1 VSTVSD
7 EIAWLGAH
15 SALDKTSEK
24 IPVFEHNLGEED
36 GWQRGSIRRGDEKP
50 SSAPGAPTSIV
61 RGPDGMSSV
70 TTPSVVRQIGSLF
83 DGGSVVGLTD
93 RQLIE
98 RFNDRR
104 DATGEAAFAALVT
117 RHGPTIMHVCRQ
129 LLDDHHAEDAFQAVF
144 LVLACKAR
152 SIRDPD
158 KLGNWLYG
166 VALRTAK
173 KARGRL
179 ARRYKN
185 EVGSAMRHHGSSS
198 GVPVE
203 PMVQP
208 AEQRVMAREQAEI
221 LHREIDRLPGPF
233 RLPIVLCYFEG
244 LTLEEAAH
252 RLRCPAGTVRSRLA
266 RACDKLRRG
275 LTRRGVV
282 LSAAGLVAAL
292 SSRSA
297 SASISS
303 PLCDIT
309 TRAAINF
316 AAGQSATGALSTSA
330 MALAQ
335 EVLRAMFVHKLR
347 LIATTLLLLAAVA
360 TGAGYLTRSLASQN
374 EPKRQP
380 DAPQPQVAARPDDTT
395 QRPAP
400 GRMFIV
406 GRVLDPHGKPVPNA
420 TTMVYAAIK
429 QPGSGSGGLVEKM
442 QPSAIGQARSDG
454 SGRFQVDA
462 PRTSSARHRKMG
474 AVAIAPGY
482 GAGWVELE
490 PDADRPNADISLWPE
505 QVIQGRLFDLIGQP
519 VQGVEVRVQSVGRVI
534 TGNRASHYPYGMEGP
549 SFWWN
554 AANGLPAW
562 PKPAISDAKG
572 RFTVRGVGRDLRVVF
587 MIDDPRFAR
596 QRAPIN
602 TDSTSAS
609 KPVTLALVPAKI
621 IRGRITEAETGKPIP
636 HAQLSVLSY
645 KSLTGGTLNEFEADA
660 DGRFRANPETVD
672 RYEVSVTAPEG
683 QPYLGVSKLFNWPK
697 GAVEYPLDLAL
708 PRGVVIRGK
717 VTEEGSGKPV
727 AGARISFGT
736 RRTAGGQS
744 GALNARAASGSD
756 GSFQI
761 AVMPRPGYLVVLGP
775 SEDYVLREI
784 DEEMVYEGKPGGRR
798 YSAHAFIACDVKPNS
813 ESLDV
818 NVMLRSSKTVNG
830 RVVGP
835 DGQPIQ
841 DAWMISRVC
850 LSPSTSAW
858 LRWRGLHHGSV
869 KSGQFEI
876 HGLDPD
882 TEVPVYFLDPHHK
895 LGATADFS
903 GKSAAGGS
911 VTVRLQPCGTAKARL
926 VDSSGK
932 PISGYRGSHLISMVV
947 SPSDS
952 VFRYQEATLASIDT
966 INYADSPVSDALGR
980 IVFPALVPGAPYHL
994 AIFGKAGTQSGKD
1007 FTVKPGET
1015 LDLGDFVIEKPNS

>member
-1 VSTVSD
+1 MAYT
-7 EIAWLGAH
+7 A
-15 SALDKTSEK
+15 T
-24 IPVFEHNLGEED
+24 
-36 GWQRGSIRRGDEKP
+36 GSVI
-50 SSAPGAPTSIV
+50 
-61 RGPDGMSSV
+61 
-70 TTPSVVRQIGSLF
+70 RQIESLF
-83 DGGSVVGLTD
+83 EGGSVAGMND
-93 RQLIE
+93 RQLLE
-98 RFNDRR
+98 RFIARR
-104 DATGEAAFAALVT
+104 DPTGEAAFAALVT
-117 RHGPTIMHVCRQ
+117 RHGPMVLDICRSI
-129 LLDDHHAEDAFQAVF
+129 LGDLHHAEDAFQAVF
-144 LVLACKAR
+144 LVLARRAG
-152 SIRDPD
+152 SVRDPD
-158 KLGNWLYG
+158 LLGNWLYG
-166 VALRTAK
+166 VAIRTARCAK
-173 KARGRL
+173 LQIDRQRKNEEQGAMRRPGSGSNTLVEQQAL
-179 ARRYKN
+179 AR
-185 EVGSAMRHHGSSS
+185 EDMEALHD
-198 GVPVE
+198 
-203 PMVQP
+203 
-208 AEQRVMAREQAEI
+208 EI
-221 LHREIDRLPGPF
+221 ARLPGSF
-233 RLPIVLCYFEG
+233 RLPVVLCYFEG
-244 LTLEEAAH
+244 LTLDEAAR
-252 RLRCPAGTVRSRLA
+252 RLRWPAGTLRSRLA
-266 RACDKLRRG
+266 RARDKLRNG
-275 LTRRGVV
+275 LIRRGVV
-282 LSAAGLVAAL
+282 LPAAVLAAG
-292 SSRSA
+292 SSPRSA
-297 SASISS
+297 SASVSS

-309 TRAAINF
+309 TRAAIQF
-316 AAGQSATGALSTSA
+316 AAGQAASPLAAS
-330 MALAQ
+330 LAQ
-335 EVLRAMFVHKLR
+335 EVLRAMFVNKLR

-360 TGAGYLTRSLASQN
+360 TGAGYLTHSWASQG
-374 EPKRQP
+374 ESK
-380 DAPQPQVAARPDDTT
+380 QPQVVARPDDTT
-395 QRPAP
+395 QQRPAP

-406 GRVLDPHGKPVPNA
+406 GRVLDPEGKPVPNA

-429 QPGSGSGGLVEKM
+429 QPGSGGLVEKM
-442 QPSAIGQARSDG
+442 QPSTIGQARSDD

-462 PRTSSARHRKMG
+462 PRTSSARHRRMG

-482 GAGWVELE
+482 GAGWVELD
-490 PDADRPNADISLWPE
+490 PNVDRPNADISLWPE
-505 QVIQGRLFDLIGQP
+505 QVIQGRLFDLIGRP
-519 VQGVEVRVQSVGRVI
+519 VQGVEVRVQSLGRVI

-572 RFTVRGVGRDLRVVF
+572 RFTVRGVGRDLRVIF

-645 KSLTGGTLNEFEADA
+645 KSLTGGTVNEFEADA

-727 AGARISFGT
+727 AGARIRFGT

-744 GALNARAASGSD
+744 GDLNGRAASGSD

-784 DEEMVYEGKPGGRR
+784 DEGMVYEGKPGGRH

-818 NVMLRSSKTVNG
+818 NVMLRPSKTVNG

-858 LRWRGLHHGSV
+858 LMWRGNQRGSV
-869 KSGQFEI
+869 KSGRFEV

-903 GKSAAGGS
+903 RKSAAGGS

-932 PISGYRGSHLISMVV
+932 PISGYRGSRLISMVV
-947 SPSDS
+947 SPSNS
-952 VFRYQEATLASIDT
+952 VFRYQEATLAIIDT

-980 IVFPALVPGAPYHL
+980 IAFPALVPGAPYHL
-994 AIFGKAGTQSGKD
+994 SVFGKAGTQSGKD

-1015 LDLGDFVIEKPNS
+1015 PDLGDFVIEKPNS